1 MGQPDIV
8 RNERRIDLFAQRID
22 GCPLFLR
29 IRLGDARILMYPR
42 HAHEDTEFG
51 FAHIGIADHRGGV
64 ARVRGAREG
73 NVAFAGEQ
81 SGRGIE
87 PDPACARQI
96 RLGPCVQVGE
106 IPGRPW
112 RSVQRLDVGHQ
123 LNQVTGDET
132 RGEPQ
137 AAQDLNE
144 QPAAVA
150 T

>member
-29 IRLGDARILMYPR
+29 IRLGNARILVYPR
-42 HAHEDTEFG
+42 HAHADTEFG

-96 RLGPCVQVGE
+96 RLGPCM
-106 IPGRPW
+106 
-112 RSVQRLDVGHQ
+112 
-123 LNQVTGDET
+123 
-132 RGEPQ
+132 
-137 AAQDLNE
+137 
-144 QPAAVA
+144 
-150 T
+150 